1 MSVAMVIFKLAKA
14 AYGVYV
20 SVSYEKGL
28 VPEMSMVG
36 ALVHGYLVEFFRRME
51 CQKPLR
57 AEASGV
63 EGFVFGWTTLPK
75 PSTRG

>member
-1 MSVAMVIFKLAKA
+1 MSVAMVIFKLDKA
-14 AYGVYV
+14 A
-20 SVSYEKGL
+20 YEKGL

-63 EGFVFGWTTLPK
+63 QGFVFGWTTLPK